1 MRPPQLR
8 CELFPSMYLPHLLV
22 LPATFGLQCLLPPY
36 PYFRAL
42 YAVPVRQVRGLLTA
56 SFRFR
61 LTADTLAV
69 QLCASSLPTRTQD
82 FHPLET
88 AHAGQTKSL
97 QTRKRVRREVEFSS
111 GRVYT
116 AHQST
121 VFLFGGLCCQ
131 IFMKLFLLKQEI
143 IRPIARDFRPFHKK
157 PRFCKIY
164 IV

>member
-1 MRPPQLR
+1 MVLTPIFAVCCAFYLIIFFHLKNLLFFSNAVAKPLLFYKRFFFFKSLSAR
-8 CELFPSMYLPHLLV
+8 TKLARLFCRSALFSSLGRTEGLFP
-22 LPATFGLQCLLPPY
+22 
-36 PYFRAL
+36 
-42 YAVPVRQVRGLLTA
+42 
-56 SFRFR
+56 R
-61 LTADTLAV
+61 LKT
-69 QLCASSLPTRTQD
+69 PK
-82 FHPLET
+82 
-88 AHAGQTKSL
+88 KSL

-143 IRPIARDFRPFHKK
+143 ICPIARDFRPFHKK

>member
-1 MRPPQLR
+1 M
-8 CELFPSMYLPHLLV
+8 SSI
-22 LPATFGLQCLLPPY
+22 
-36 PYFRAL
+36 
-42 YAVPVRQVRGLLTA
+42 AVIFDHRIK
-56 SFRFR
+56 
-61 LTADTLAV
+61 
-69 QLCASSLPTRTQD
+69 
-82 FHPLET
+82 
-88 AHAGQTKSL
+88 KSL

-143 IRPIARDFRPFHKK
+143 ICPIARDFRPFHKK

-164 IV
+164 IVRFYRHKVVSLWTKEIMIMYGKRVNRGKSVCFPFALFNTPRHHTQVSRNIPRNIGSVGSYRRNCPRRCGNIHPFLL